1 MIDITVFQEDNPLVQ
16 NLLVKHHQLAA
27 KEAQK
32 YRGRLLGS
40 DRNALRQVY
49 VATVG
54 ESAIG
59 SLVLRVDSASEWVIE
74 MIHVVEV
81 ARGIGVGNKL
91 MHRVL
96 EDARA
101 EGATRLTGAALPGD
115 RSTKNLYERFGLIAE
130 TIVVSK
136 DLTT

>member
-1 MIDITVFQEDNPLVQ
+1 M
-16 NLLVKHHQLAA
+16 
-27 KEAQK
+27 
-32 YRGRLLGS
+32 
-40 DRNALRQVY
+40 
-49 VATVG
+49 G

-81 ARGIGVGNKL
+81 ARGIGAGNKL